1 MSNLFARLLQ
11 NRSTVAG
18 TCRLLVTASVSRM
31 WLRSSVRFST
41 PVYFG
46 SRSSGVSQ
54 RHRQKSPAPTTSA
67 VSARCTPR
75 WCTGK
80 PSTWRRAWTMSSSS
94 VARCLLVPHQT
105 AAAAAAAARTH
116 LPIFTCGHHLP
127 STLNVSWNRYSNCKN
142 NAKVSCI
149 LEYLVYLW
157 LPAEL
162 LWINKNRN
170 NNYIVYNTC
179 RDDCLRT
186 LLTLCF
192 QDTFFY
198 AR

>member
-1 MSNLFARLLQ
+1 MSNLFARLRQ

-31 WLRSSVRFST
+31 WLRSSVRLST
-41 PVYFG
+41 PVHG
-46 SRSSGVSQ
+46 GARSSSVSQ
-54 RHRQKSPAPTTSA
+54 RHEQKSSAPTTSA

-80 PSTWRRAWTMSSSS
+80 PSTWRRAWTMSSST
-94 VARCLLVPHQT
+94 VACLFGPHPT
-105 AAAAAAAARTH
+105 AAAAARTH

-142 NAKVSCI
+142 NAKVSCT
-149 LEYLVYLW
+149 LEYLVYLC

-162 LWINKNRN
+162 VWINKNRN
-170 NNYIVYNTC
+170 NRLYSIQYM
-179 RDDCLRT
+179 
-186 LLTLCF
+186 
-192 QDTFFY
+192 
-198 AR
+198 